1 MHIALLVKYPL
12 FLLNFNENLSFF
24 GRLLKNPQMSNLM
37 EIRPV
42 GAILL
47 HVGGQTDMTKLIVTF
62 HNFSEAPKKWNG
74 FHGTFQDTTT
84 HAYNEHSR
92 FLQYPGVYQTTLVK
106 GNVSHKCKHF
116 QENFSSWFTI
126 ISMKEH

>member
-62 HNFSEAPKKWNG
+62 HNFSEAPKK
-74 FHGTFQDTTT
+74 
-84 HAYNEHSR
+84 
-92 FLQYPGVYQTTLVK
+92 
-106 GNVSHKCKHF
+106 
-116 QENFSSWFTI
+116 
-126 ISMKEH
+126 